1 MLQQN
6 VKMFQLRRILIVL
19 RKFLQNTK
27 KTRSS
32 GKSLVEHSL
41 FQSHFH

>member
-6 VKMFQLRRILIVL
+6 VKMFQLRRILTVL

>member
-6 VKMFQLRRILIVL
+6 VKMFQLRRKLTVPI
-19 RKFLQNTK
+19 KFLQNTN
-27 KTRSS
+27 KTRSL
-32 GKSLVEHSL
+32 GKSLVEHTL